1 MLPRGANG
9 MSGKGGI
16 TEAEWMSQ
24 QQQQNMSRKRAEV
37 NITVCVTDR
46 PAEEEMNEPCS
57 EVVFHLV
64 GGALP
69 DKRQCVLRAGG
80 ET

>member
-1 MLPRGANG
+1 MLPRGANS

-24 QQQQNMSRKRAEV
+24 RQQQQNTSRKRAEV

-46 PAEEEMNEPCS
+46 PAEEEINEPYS

-64 GGALP
+64 GV
-69 DKRQCVLRAGG
+69 C
-80 ET
+80 

>member
-1 MLPRGANG
+1 

-16 TEAEWMSQ
+16 AEAEWMSQ

-46 PAEEEMNEPCS
+46 PAEEEMNEPRLFFISSVELFQINDSVC
-57 EVVFHLV
+57 
-64 GGALP
+64 
-69 DKRQCVLRAGG
+69 
-80 ET
+80 